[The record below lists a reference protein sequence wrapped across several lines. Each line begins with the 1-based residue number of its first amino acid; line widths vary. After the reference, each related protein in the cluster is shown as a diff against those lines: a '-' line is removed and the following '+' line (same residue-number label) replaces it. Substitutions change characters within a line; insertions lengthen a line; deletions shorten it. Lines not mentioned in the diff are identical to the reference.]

1 MDKFI
6 NDMSISDTIK
16 YIGVD
21 DLTLDL
27 FESQYVVEEG
37 ISYNS
42 YIILD
47 DKTCLMDTVDIR
59 GVKEWEEKLSEA
71 GFEPNHVEGKATGWI
86 LLDYLGVVIHIFTRD
101 TRDYYNL
108 DRMWD
113 DGTKLNLDDI
123 LTSAREED

>member
-1 MDKFI
+1 MKLNKIIEVAVNALNDKKASNISAIQVGTLTVIADYFI
-6 NDMSISDTIK
+6 IATATSSTHVRALADA
-16 YIGVD
+16 V
-21 DLTLDL
+21 
-27 FESQYVVEEG
+27 
-37 ISYNS
+37 
-42 YIILD
+42 
-47 DKTCLMDTVDIR
+47 
-59 GVKEWEEKLSEA
+59 EEKLFEA
-71 GFEPNHVEGKATGWI
+71 GFEPNHVVGKATGWI

>member
-1 MDKFI
+1 MKLNKIIETAVNALNDKKAMNISAIQVGTLTVIADYFI
-6 NDMSISDTIK
+6 IATA
-16 YIGVD
+16 
-21 DLTLDL
+21 T
-27 FESQYVVEEG
+27 
-37 ISYNS
+37 SYTHVRA
-42 YIILD
+42 LAD
-47 DKTCLMDTVDIR
+47 AV
-59 GVKEWEEKLSEA
+59 EEKLSEA

-113 DGTKLNLDDI
+113 DGTKLDLDEI

>member
-1 MDKFI
+1 MKLNKIIETAVNALNDKKAMNISAIQVGTLTVIADYFI
-6 NDMSISDTIK
+6 IATATSSTHVRALADA
-16 YIGVD
+16 V
-21 DLTLDL
+21 
-27 FESQYVVEEG
+27 
-37 ISYNS
+37 
-42 YIILD
+42 
-47 DKTCLMDTVDIR
+47 
-59 GVKEWEEKLSEA
+59 EEKLSKA

-113 DGTKLNLDDI
+113 DGTKLDLDEI

>member
-1 MDKFI
+1 MKLNKIIEVAVNTLNDKKASNISAIQVGTLTVIADYFI
-6 NDMSISDTIK
+6 IATATSSTHVRALADA
-16 YIGVD
+16 
-21 DLTLDL
+21 L
-27 FESQYVVEEG
+27 
-37 ISYNS
+37 
-42 YIILD
+42 
-47 DKTCLMDTVDIR
+47 
-59 GVKEWEEKLSEA
+59 EEKLSEA

>member
-1 MDKFI
+1 MKLNKIIEVAVNALNDKKASNISAIQVGTLTVIADYFI
-6 NDMSISDTIK
+6 IATATSSTHVRALADA
-16 YIGVD
+16 V
-21 DLTLDL
+21 
-27 FESQYVVEEG
+27 
-37 ISYNS
+37 
-42 YIILD
+42 
-47 DKTCLMDTVDIR
+47 
-59 GVKEWEEKLSEA
+59 EEKLFEA

>member
-1 MDKFI
+1 MKLNKIIEVAVNALNDKKASNISAIQVGTLTVIADYFI
-6 NDMSISDTIK
+6 IATATSSTHVRALADA
-16 YIGVD
+16 V
-21 DLTLDL
+21 
-27 FESQYVVEEG
+27 
-37 ISYNS
+37 
-42 YIILD
+42 
-47 DKTCLMDTVDIR
+47 
-59 GVKEWEEKLSEA
+59 EEKLSEA

>member
-1 MDKFI
+1 MKLNKIIEVAVNALNDKKASNISAIQVGTLTVIADYFI
-6 NDMSISDTIK
+6 IATATSSTHVRALADA
-16 YIGVD
+16 V
-21 DLTLDL
+21 
-27 FESQYVVEEG
+27 
-37 ISYNS
+37 
-42 YIILD
+42 
-47 DKTCLMDTVDIR
+47 
-59 GVKEWEEKLSEA
+59 EEKLSEA

-123 LTSAREED
+123 LTSDREED

>member
-1 MDKFI
+1 MKLNKIIEVAVNTLNDKKASNISAIQVGTLPVIADYFI
-6 NDMSISDTIK
+6 IATATSSTHVRALADA
-16 YIGVD
+16 
-21 DLTLDL
+21 L
-27 FESQYVVEEG
+27 
-37 ISYNS
+37 
-42 YIILD
+42 
-47 DKTCLMDTVDIR
+47 
-59 GVKEWEEKLSEA
+59 EEKLSEA

>member
-1 MDKFI
+1 MKLNKIIEVAVNALNDKKASNISAIQVGTLTVIADYFI
-6 NDMSISDTIK
+6 IATATSSTHVRALADA
-16 YIGVD
+16 V
-21 DLTLDL
+21 
-27 FESQYVVEEG
+27 
-37 ISYNS
+37 
-42 YIILD
+42 
-47 DKTCLMDTVDIR
+47 
-59 GVKEWEEKLSEA
+59 EEKLSEA

-86 LLDYLGVVIHIFTRD
+86 LLDYLGVIIHIFTRD

>member
-1 MDKFI
+1 MKLNKIIEVAVNALNDKKASNISAIQVGTLTVIADYFI
-6 NDMSISDTIK
+6 IATATSSTHVRALADA
-16 YIGVD
+16 VD
-21 DLTLDL
+21 EKL
-27 FESQYVVEEG
+27 FEA
-37 ISYNS
+37 
-42 YIILD
+42 
-47 DKTCLMDTVDIR
+47 
-59 GVKEWEEKLSEA
+59 GV
-71 GFEPNHVEGKATGWI
+71 EPNHVEGKATGWI

>member
-1 MDKFI
+1 MKLNKIIEVAVNALNDKKASNISAIQVGTLTVIADYFI
-6 NDMSISDTIK
+6 IATATSSTHVRALADA
-16 YIGVD
+16 V
-21 DLTLDL
+21 
-27 FESQYVVEEG
+27 
-37 ISYNS
+37 
-42 YIILD
+42 
-47 DKTCLMDTVDIR
+47 
-59 GVKEWEEKLSEA
+59 EEKLFEA

-123 LTSAREED
+123 LTSDREED